1 VSIDDRTWAHPE
13 SVSAVDDGRPGDVN
27 ASASQESAYVAAAGG
42 GYLSPDGR
50 YYWSGTQ
57 WLPVPPQPFASVA
70 PGYGPSPEYPQYWD
84 GTPRPDSARG
94 FAIASLV
101 LGIVWLFGIGSV
113 LAVIFGHIAL
123 SRIKR
128 AVSGA
133 GRGMAIAG
141 LVLGYLGIGV
151 AIISAV
157 TVASGQAETS
167 SPGNVNASRAARN
180 AFYAEE
186 TYFVDSGAYTA
197 NRDELI
203 SYGFVPDD
211 DVDLVVHA
219 TDTDYCV
226 IASDATTTHGKL
238 WYVYADGRYV
248 GFYRS
253 RQPAQAACG
262 TTDPSDYI
270 PLSGNGS

>member
-1 VSIDDRTWAHPE
+1 VSVDDSTWAHPQT
-13 SVSAVDDGRPGDVN
+13 SAVDDGQPDGVN
-27 ASASQESAYVAAAGG
+27 TNAPQQSAYAAAPGG

-57 WLPVPPQPFASVA
+57 WLPVPPQPLASGV
-70 PGYGPSPEYPQYWD
+70 PGYGPSPEYQQYWA
-84 GTPRPDSARG
+84 GTPQPDNARG

-101 LGIVWLFGIGSV
+101 LSLVWLFGVGSV

-141 LVLGYLGIGV
+141 LILGYLGIAA
-151 AIISAV
+151 AILSAV
-157 TVASGQAETS
+157 AVVSGQAETS

-180 AFYAEE
+180 AVYAEE
-186 TYFVDSGAYTA
+186 TYFVDSGQYTA
-197 NRDELI
+197 DGEQLL

-211 DVDLVVHA
+211 DVNLVVHA
-219 TDTDYCV
+219 TDTDYCI

-253 RQPAQAACG
+253 GHPAQAACG
-262 TTDPSDYI
+262 TTNPSDYVT
-270 PLSGNGS
+270 LSGNGS